1 MYVGIGWE
9 RSRACPHVHLSICE
23 ELAIPSCDMTFE
35 TREES
40 DAHFKRPSS
49 SLVYIVLKRV
59 VAGRISGQQY
69 PVYELVKRAV

>member
-1 MYVGIGWE
+1 MYVDIGWE
-9 RSRACPHVHLSICE
+9 RSRVSPHVHLSFCE
-23 ELAIPSCDMTFE
+23 ELVIPSCDMTFE

-40 DAHFKRPSS
+40 DAQFKRLNS

-59 VAGRISGQQY
+59 VAGRKSGQQY